1 MHRYLKKLVDE
12 RNALTGLMQ
21 SATDKAVA
29 EDRELTDAESDRMRG
44 WQERAAQLDKECAE
58 QGEYLESQRSWARLQ
73 DQLASTD
80 DAELEPAGVST
91 RGATGREGWGDIFTR
106 SPQFAGYQGYGTS
119 GRVDV
124 PGLFETRAPI
134 DTTFLNLPPAVHV
147 PALWTMTT
155 PLLDAIGRE
164 RVSNGSVE
172 WVRYPAAYPEAAVV
186 AEGALKPEATFAP
199 TVESA
204 SLNTYAH
211 HKGITRQA
219 LEDIP
224 RIQNIVENTLKN
236 GILRKLETD
245 TAAALVADADIPV
258 TDDADLLTG
267 IRIAIG
273 NVQAAG
279 YTQPNV
285 ILLNPADYAALD
297 VSVMGSTTGGPTV
310 NTSFWG
316 IKTIAVGAVPAGT
329 GYVGDMKTGMTLF
342 DRGQSSVYMSDSH
355 ADNFLRNIL
364 VILAETRA
372 LPVVTEPGAIQ
383 RVTTTGVIVR
393 ASSESSKK

>member
-1 MHRYLKKLVDE
+1 
-12 RNALTGLMQ
+12 
-21 SATDKAVA
+21 
-29 EDRELTDAESDRMRG
+29 
-44 WQERAAQLDKECAE
+44 
-58 QGEYLESQRSWARLQ
+58 
-73 DQLASTD
+73 
-80 DAELEPAGVST
+80 
-91 RGATGREGWGDIFTR
+91 
-106 SPQFAGYQGYGTS
+106 
-119 GRVDV
+119 
-124 PGLFETRAPI
+124 
-134 DTTFLNLPPAVHV
+134 LNLPPAVHV